1 MRWMSK
7 ISAADLLT
15 VTNGLLGVLA
25 ITYILDGEHVIAS
38 LRIFFALIA
47 DGLDGMVARKF
58 GTPHE
63 FGRFLDSISDAVSF
77 CLAPALL
84 IYNKFYDNGL
94 GSAWVSMP
102 NAVAVIA
109 CMFYASFGIL
119 RLARFAGKDH
129 SKAHFIGLP
138 TPAAAILVISIC
150 MLWGREDLNPFAI
163 SYMPYAASL
172 VTVIVSFIMVSD
184 VPYPNV
190 RGRLMAPASLVL
202 LLASIPMIFHII
214 LGDIDNFPAT
224 EIECITLV
232 LISTYL
238 VLGPFLVP
246 RKKRKRSSK
255 KVDG

>member
-1 MRWMSK
+1 MKRVV
-7 ISAADLLT
+7 IVTGGAGGLGSA
-15 VTNGLLGVLA
+15 
-25 ITYILDGEHVIAS
+25 I
-38 LRIFFALIA
+38 
-47 DGLDGMVARKF
+47 ARKF

-63 FGRFLDSISDAVSF
+63 FGRFLDSISDVVSF

-84 IYNKFYDNGL
+84 IYNNFYDKEL

-129 SKAHFIGLP
+129 SKAHFVGLP
-138 TPAAAILVISIC
+138 TPAAAMLVISIC
-150 MLWGREDLNPFAI
+150 MLWGREGLNPFAI

-172 VTVIVSFIMVSD
+172 TTVIVSFIMVSD

-190 RGRLMAPASLVL
+190 RGRSAVPAGLVL
-202 LLASIPMIFHII
+202 LLASIPLIFHII
-214 LGDIDNFPAT
+214 LGDIGNFPAT

-238 VLGPFLVP
+238 VFGPFLVP
-246 RKKRKRSSK
+246 RQKRKKPSK
-255 KVDG
+255 RVDS